1 MTNETYREVLVEVY
15 TAGGELIGSTV
26 SEYGT
31 VQGQAN
37 WFWDE
42 NSPWWGGNHTPT
54 TTGAG
59 GYPYYAYRLY
69 LDGENTYL
77 PAINETV
84 AVVVKDNATGEE
96 LVRQD
101 LLMDTHSFG
110 GTPIVG

>member
-1 MTNETYREVLVEVY
+1 M
-15 TAGGELIGSTV
+15 
-26 SEYGT
+26 
-31 VQGQAN
+31 
-37 WFWDE
+37 
-42 NSPWWGGNHTPT
+42 
-54 TTGAG
+54 
-59 GYPYYAYRLY
+59 Y

-84 AVVVKDNATGEE
+84 TVVVKDNATGEE